1 MVGCVPSEPAVRP
14 EPAVPAVAAAPPVPP
29 VRPVPAVPSPAVV
42 VLAVLALVGGLLA
55 GAPVPARAGSGATAP
70 VRATGAADLPA
81 YHPSR
86 LAHLGDARQVV
97 VVTAPAWSA
106 RRATLRAY
114 GQRADGSWRRDLDAG
129 RVWLGAN
136 GLVAAGR
143 RRQSTWTTPA
153 GTFGLPFAFGTGT
166 DPGTALHYEQVDAR
180 DWWPYDPRD
189 PATYNVWQQRRG
201 AAADWRTSWAE
212 DLSSFGRQYRHG
224 VVIDFN
230 LPAGVHWSGGER
242 VASRPAD
249 TRRGGGIFLHV
260 QARAPAERPTAGCVA
275 MPPARMVALLRWLD
289 PASRP
294 VVVIGPRSAIDR
306 M

>member
-1 MVGCVPSEPAVRP
+1 MVGCVPSVPAVSAVP
-14 EPAVPAVAAAPPVPP
+14 AVPAVPAVAAMPST
-29 VRPVPAVPSPAVV
+29 RAVPSAAVV

-55 GAPVPARAGSGATAP
+55 GAPVPARAGSGATGPA
-70 VRATGAADLPA
+70 RTSGAADLPA
-81 YHPSR
+81 YHPTR
-86 LAHLGDARQVV
+86 LAHLGHARQVV
-97 VVTAPAWSA
+97 VVTAPGWSS

-114 GQRADGSWRRDLDAG
+114 EQRADGSWRRDLDAG

-136 GLVAAGR
+136 GLVPAGR

-153 GTFGLPFAFGTGT
+153 GTFGLPWAFGTGT
-166 DPGTALHYEQVDAR
+166 DPGTALRYERVDAR

-224 VVIDFN
+224 VVVDFN
-230 LPAGVHWSGGER
+230 LPGGVQWSGGER

-249 TRRGGGIFLHV
+249 TGRGGGIFLHV

-275 MPPARMVALLRWLD
+275 MPPTRMVALLRWLD